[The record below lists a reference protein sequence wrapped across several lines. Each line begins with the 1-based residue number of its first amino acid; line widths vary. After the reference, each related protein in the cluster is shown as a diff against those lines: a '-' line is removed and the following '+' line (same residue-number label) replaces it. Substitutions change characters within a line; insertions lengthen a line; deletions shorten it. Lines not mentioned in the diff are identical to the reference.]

1 MKNINKSGMIIVFAM
16 IMAVASLCVP
26 AQNASAATISDII
39 AVVDES
45 GTMAGEH
52 AWLGEMVGSL
62 ETKLFNAGVTSNQY
76 GLVGFGGGP
85 TPPHFDPHKH
95 LVGGED
101 FGTSAQFATATGG
114 LVRGGILEDGWDGI
128 NFALDNYTFR
138 PTAATNLILV
148 TDEDRDNL
156 NDALDFDSVEA
167 ALASEN
173 ALLNAVVNV
182 NFFLDGQPLIGISD
196 RLGYQADGA
205 GGFTTVDISGVELSQ
220 LASATRFGGTTI
232 ADYVDL
238 ALNTGG
244 AVWDLNIL
252 RNGGLDAQSFTA
264 AFIDIKVQE
273 IVEQPTVPIPEPA
286 TIALLGI
293 GLAGLAGGSV
303 WRKWK
308 KKAVHKG

>member
-62 ETKLFNAGVTSNQY
+62 ETKLINAGVTSNQY

-101 FGTSAQFATATGG
+101 FGTSAQFATATSG
-114 LVRGGILEDGWDGI
+114 LVTSGEDEDGWDGI

-173 ALLNAVVNV
+173 ALLNAVVNA

-196 RLGYQADGA
+196 GLGYQADGS
-205 GGFTTVDISGVELSQ
+205 GGFNTVDLSSGVFSQ
-220 LASATRFGGTTI
+220 SAGRFGGTTI

-252 RNGGLDAQSFTA
+252 RNGGPDAHSFTA